1 MKFTKYINS
10 QAFPNYNQVEE
21 KDCGPTC
28 LKIIAKHYGKLLN
41 IQTLRNLSETTREG
55 SSLLNLSD
63 AAEKIGFRSLGV
75 KLDLGQLQEAPLP
88 CVLHWNNDHYVVLYK
103 CPLTPKVGILR
114 GLFKQNTN
122 YLISDPAIGLIEY
135 TQEEFLKFWIG
146 NNATETTEEGITLL
160 LEPTPKF
167 YSPVAHKGGKVDV
180 EIDDEKSFFESPL
193 WGLGAYILPYK
204 SFIIQL
210 SIGLLAGSLLQLVFP
225 FLTQSVVD
233 VGIQNQN
240 ISFVYMVLMAQLF
253 LFFGRTAL
261 ELIRSW
267 ILLHLSARINISL
280 ISDFF
285 IKLMNLPI
293 SFFDVRMTG
302 DIMQRINDHHRIE
315 RILTTSSLDVLFSLI
330 NMVIMGGVLAYYN
343 LKIFAVFF
351 AGSLLYFV
359 WVTLFLKRR
368 AKLDYKRFA
377 EVSQEQS
384 KVIELINGMQEI
396 KLHNAEKQKR
406 WGWEFIQARLFKVSI
421 KGMVLEQTQTI
432 GSNFINELKNI
443 IIIFLSAKLVIDGQ
457 ITLGMMLAIS
467 SIVGNLN
474 GPIVQLINFIREAQD
489 AKISLARLSEIHEKE
504 DEVQNDDEK
513 TNDIPENAD
522 LVLKDVSFRYIGS
535 DINVLDNLNLTI
547 PSNKITAIVGTS
559 GSGKTTLMKLLLKF
573 YEPNSGE
580 ISLSPALSKG
590 EGVEP
595 QSDANEFS
603 DDTIQNNIHNNL
615 SSVTS
620 PSPLGKVGLG
630 LISQKPW
637 RNHIGSVMQ
646 EGYIFSDTIANN
658 IAIGVDIIDKKRL
671 LYAADVA
678 NIKDFIEDYPLGF
691 NTKIG
696 MEGVGMSTGQKQRL
710 LIARAV
716 YKNPE
721 MLFFDEATSALDA
734 NNEKEI
740 MRKLD
745 IFFKNK
751 TVVVIAHRLSTV
763 MNADQ
768 IVVLEKGKIIEIGNH
783 ESLVAKKGSYFELV
797 RNQLQLGS

>member
-1 MKFTKYINS
+1 MLKSFPHYT
-10 QAFPNYNQVEE
+10 QAES

-28 LKIIAKHYGKLLN
+28 LKIIAKHYGKVLN
-41 IQTLRNLSETTREG
+41 IQKLRELSETTREG
-55 SSLLNLSD
+55 SNLLTLSD
-63 AAEKIGFRSLGV
+63 AAEKIGFRTLGV
-75 KLDLGQLQEAPLP
+75 RLSLEDLNEAPLP
-88 CVLHWNNDHYVVLYK
+88 CILHWNKNHYVVLYK
-103 CPLTPKVGILR
+103 IHKETY
-114 GLFKQNTN
+114 F
-122 YLISDPAIGLIEY
+122 ISDPGMKLMTY
-135 TQEEFLKFWIG
+135 TKEEFLKFWIG
-146 NNATETTEEGITLL
+146 NNADDTTKEGICLL
-160 LEPTPKF
+160 VEPTPIF
-167 YSPVAHKGGKVDV
+167 HQD
-180 EIDDEKSFFESPL
+180 EDNIDDKKGFGFAMLSKYVFQ
-193 WGLGAYILPYK
+193 YK
-204 SFIIQL
+204 SFVFQL
-210 SIGLLAGSLLQLVFP
+210 IIGLFAGSLLQLIFP

-240 ISFVYMVLMAQLF
+240 IHFIYLVLIAQLF
-253 LFFGRTAL
+253 LFIGKTAL

-267 ILLHLSARINISL
+267 TILHLSTRINISL

-293 SFFDVRMTG
+293 SYFDVRMTG
-302 DIMQRINDHHRIE
+302 DIMQRIGDHHRIE
-315 RILTTSSLDVLFSLI
+315 RILTTSSLSVLFSFI
-330 NMVIMGGVLAYYN
+330 NMIVMGAILAYYN
-343 LKIFAVFF
+343 LAIFAVFF
-351 AGSLLYFV
+351 IGSLLYFF

-368 AKLDYKRFA
+368 EKLDYKRFA
-377 EVSQEQS
+377 VVSQEQS

-406 WGWEFIQARLFKVSI
+406 WGWEYIQARLFKVSM
-421 KGMVLEQTQTI
+421 KSMVLEQTQSI

-457 ITLGMMLAIS
+457 ITLGMMMAIT

-474 GPIVQLINFIREAQD
+474 GPILQLIGFIRELQD

-504 DEVQNDDEK
+504 DETQNDEQK
-513 TNDIPENAD
+513 TKDIPENAD
-522 LVLKDVSFRYIGS
+522 IVIKDLSFRYVGS
-535 DINVLDNLNLTI
+535 ENLVLDNLNLTI

-573 YEPNSGE
+573 YEPIKGE
-580 ISLSPALSKG
+580 INVNRTSL
-590 EGVEP
+590 
-595 QSDANEFS
+595 D
-603 DDTIQNNIHNNL
+603 NIA
-615 SSVTS
+615 
-620 PSPLGKVGLG
+620 
-630 LISQKPW
+630 QKAW

-646 EGYIFSDTIANN
+646 EGFIFNDTIANN
-658 IAIGVDIIDKKRL
+658 IAIGEDIIDKERL
-671 LYAADVA
+671 QYAADVA
-678 NIKDFIEDYPLGF
+678 NIKEFIEDYPLRY

-696 MEGVGMSTGQKQRL
+696 SEGVGMSTGQKQRL

-740 MRKLD
+740 MEKLN

-768 IVVLEKGKIIEIGNH
+768 IVVLEKGKIIEIGTH
-783 ESLVAKKGSYFELV
+783 DELVKLNGSYFKLV
-797 RNQLQLGS
+797 KNQLQLGN